1 MATGE
6 RSDQKLRT
14 RQDLLEAASRL
25 MRQGKIPK
33 LAEVAKEAMISR
45 ATAYR
50 YFSSDE
56 ALLTEAPLHSRAPT
70 ATQLFSNETS
80 IDPEERLLK
89 ASAAL
94 HDFVWENQT
103 QLRVNLASVLG
114 QAAKARNGSH
124 EISRQNRRTEFIQAA
139 LAPARDRLDKGTYGK
154 LCAALALVFGT
165 ESMLV
170 FRDVLHIKEAKA
182 REVEDWVVRVLTQA
196 ALIESRGKGSKPLH
210 SISRRDAKKTGQA
223 APARS
228 ICIDQS

>member
-1 MATGE
+1 MAGGE

-14 RQDLLEAASRL
+14 RQDLLEAAARL

-33 LAEVAKEAMISR
+33 LTEVAKEAMISR

-56 ALLTEAPLHSRAPT
+56 ALLMEAPLHSRAPT
-70 ATQLFSNETS
+70 ATQLFSDEVS
-80 IDPEERLLK
+80 LDPEERLLK
-89 ASAAL
+89 ANAAL

-103 QLRVNLASVLG
+103 QLRVSLAGVLS
-114 QAAKARNGSH
+114 QVAKARKGSH
-124 EISRQNRRTEFIQAA
+124 EILRQNRRTEIIQAA
-139 LAPARDRLDKGTYGK
+139 LAPARDRLENKTYGK

-170 FRDVLHIKEAKA
+170 FRDVLHMEETRA

-196 ALIESRGKGSKPLH
+196 ALVESRAKGGKPLR
-210 SISRRDAKKTGQA
+210 SVSQRNAKKRT
-223 APARS
+223 R
-228 ICIDQS
+228 

>member
-1 MATGE
+1 MAAGE
-6 RSDQKLRT
+6 RNHQKLRT
-14 RQDLLEAASRL
+14 RQDLLEAAARL

-33 LAEVAKEAMISR
+33 LADVAKEAMISR

-70 ATQLFSNETS
+70 ATQLFSDETS
-80 IDPEERLLK
+80 LDPEERLLK
-89 ASAAL
+89 ANAAL

-103 QLRVNLASVLG
+103 QLRVSLAGVLS
-114 QAAKARNGSH
+114 QLAKASKGSH
-124 EISRQNRRTEFIQAA
+124 EILRQNRRTEIIQAA
-139 LAPARDRLDKGTYGK
+139 LAPARDRLENKTYGK

-170 FRDVLHIKEAKA
+170 FRDVLHMEEARA

-196 ALIESRGKGSKPLH
+196 ALVESVAKSGKRRRGTAFQGP
-210 SISRRDAKKTGQA
+210 GQ
-223 APARS
+223 
-228 ICIDQS
+228 